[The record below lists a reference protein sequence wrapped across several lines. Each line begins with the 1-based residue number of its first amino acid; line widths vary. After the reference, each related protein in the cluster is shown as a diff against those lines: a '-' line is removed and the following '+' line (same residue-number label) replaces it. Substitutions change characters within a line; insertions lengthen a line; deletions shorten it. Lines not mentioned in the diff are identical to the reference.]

1 MWIRN
6 PAEWGA
12 VQLTATGHALRSL
25 GHTLVHPVVD
35 GSLAPPEVRRIS
47 FADLRDALVKGLDD
61 FVAFRD
67 DVIFICLF
75 YPAAGFALALMTSNV
90 ERLPLIFP
98 LFSGFALMGPFA
110 AVWLYEMSRRRE
122 RGASVSWAEGFKAF
136 ASPAA
141 ASIFKLGLLL
151 IVIFALWLAV
161 AMTVYTLTIGSDMP
175 TSITSFASDV
185 FTTRAGW
192 ALIFFGVGIG
202 ALFALLVLSISVVS
216 FPLLLDRQ
224 VSVRTAMATSIRAMR
239 ANPGPMLAWGLVIAV
254 SVLVGMIPVL
264 IGLIVV
270 LPVLGH
276 TAWHLYRKIV
286 V

>member
-12 VQLTATGHALRSL
+12 VQLSATGNALRSL
-25 GHTLVHPVVD
+25 GHALAHPVVD
-35 GSLAPPEVRRIS
+35 DSLAPPEVRRIS

-61 FVAFRD
+61 FGAFRD
-67 DVIFICLF
+67 DVLFVCLL
-75 YPAAGFALALMTSNV
+75 YPAAGIALALMTSNA
-90 ERLPLIFP
+90 ERLPLLFP
-98 LFSGFALMGPFA
+98 LLSGFALIGPFA

-136 ASPAA
+136 ASPPA

-151 IVIFALWLAV
+151 IVIFALWMAV
-161 AMTVYTLTIGSDMP
+161 ASGIYALTIGPDLP
-175 TSITSFASDV
+175 TSIASFISDV

-192 ALIFFGVGIG
+192 ALIVFGVGIG
-202 ALFALLVLSISVVS
+202 SLFALLVLSISVIS

-224 VSVRTAMATSIRAMR
+224 VSVKTAMATSIRAMR
-239 ANPGPMLAWGLVIAV
+239 VNPGPILAWGLFIAV

-276 TAWHLYRKIV
+276 AAWHLYRKV
-286 V
+286 VV

>member
-1 MWIRN
+1 
-6 PAEWGA
+6 
-12 VQLTATGHALRSL
+12 VQLTATGDALRSF
-25 GHTLVHPVVD
+25 GHALVHPVVD
-35 GSLAPPEVRRIS
+35 DSLAPPEVRRIS
-47 FADLRDALVKGLDD
+47 IADLRDALVKGLDD
-61 FVAFRD
+61 FGAFRD
-67 DVIFICLF
+67 DVLFVCLL
-75 YPAAGFALALMTSNV
+75 YPVAGIALALMTSDV
-90 ERLPLIFP
+90 GRLPLIFP
-98 LFSGFALMGPFA
+98 LFSGFALIGPFA

-122 RGASVSWAEGFKAF
+122 QGASVSWTEGFKAF
-136 ASPAA
+136 ASPRA

-151 IVIFALWLAV
+151 IVIFALWVAV
-161 AMTVYTLTIGSDMP
+161 AMAIYTLTIGSDMP
-175 TSITSFASDV
+175 TSIASFASDV

-192 ALIFFGVGIG
+192 ALIVFGIGIG
-202 ALFALLVLSISVVS
+202 AMFALLVLSISVVS

-224 VSVRTAMATSIRAMR
+224 VSVKTAMATSIRAMR

-264 IGLIVV
+264 LGLIVV